1 MTWSSD
7 YMRHFYRA
15 FYEMKLKYV
24 YLPICLLIHLYKE
37 LCLEGCIP
45 DVDSGRDGSWR
56 EIAITPFSD
65 EARWREGC
73 ATGEVLSDMTLPLK
87 RGKTVNGREQLLIGG
102 ELFELDDNALYRS
115 NGMVFGHTPDHIQRG
130 LKGMDVCRTLRPS
143 RGALP
148 KLKARGFGD

>member
-1 MTWSSD
+1 
-7 YMRHFYRA
+7 
-15 FYEMKLKYV
+15 
-24 YLPICLLIHLYKE
+24 
-37 LCLEGCIP
+37 
-45 DVDSGRDGSWR
+45 
-56 EIAITPFSD
+56 
-65 EARWREGC
+65 
-73 ATGEVLSDMTLPLK
+73 MTLPLK